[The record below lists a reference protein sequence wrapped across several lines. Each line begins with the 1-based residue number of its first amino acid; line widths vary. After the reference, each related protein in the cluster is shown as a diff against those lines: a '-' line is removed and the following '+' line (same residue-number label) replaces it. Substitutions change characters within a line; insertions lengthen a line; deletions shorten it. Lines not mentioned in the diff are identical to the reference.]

1 MKQLFLLLAFRHR
14 LGPPILLG
22 LISVLAIGRT
32 HAQIIRYVKPDGT
45 GTGSSWATASAN
57 LQAIINASSAGDQV
71 WVAAGTYKPSS
82 CTTCSATDRMMS
94 FSMKNGVALYGGF
107 VGTESALSERPASVS
122 LAQPSST
129 TLSGDLGTLNDRND
143 NSVHVIVNN
152 DLTNTAALDGFVI
165 TGAYLELSGSGIDYN
180 TQFGGAMGNLNS
192 SPTIRNC
199 FFTNNFSSFGR
210 RGIGLYNDATS
221 SPTITNC
228 TFNSNFGGYGAAI
241 YSAGSTDLTNC
252 VFTNNSSSSAA
263 PVIIFK
269 GIVTNCTFSSNSG
282 NSGPDGG
289 ATGGALSIGAG
300 SVLTNCLFVLNYVVG
315 NGGALAINHST
326 VTNCTFRGNRSS
338 SGGAGIQNTYGGAVY
353 ASNTNFINCS
363 FTGNQ
368 ATTRSQ
374 SGGGAAFT
382 VGGQFVNCS
391 FAQNFCD
398 RTGGAVF
405 STNTSF
411 VNCAIWGN
419 TPNGVVSDSTI
430 AMTYT
435 DTQDNTPGTGNFSL
449 DPLFVDAPGDNLRLR
464 ACSPAIDKGDNAAN
478 SATTDL
484 NNSPRLVRQIDLGAY
499 EFQSTPQSPLTIIQ
513 QPVSYFSIPQGGT
526 FTASVSASGSVSTY
540 QWYKDGVALSGAT
553 SATLTVSNLSG
564 ANQGRYYVVVTGSC
578 NSVTSNEI
586 VLIVN
591 TGMYTVKAGRWDDAS
606 VWSMNRVPASGD
618 LVRIK
623 HQVTVPG
630 GYVARARQL
639 SYDQGQTV
647 QLQNSSKLVAQ

>member
-1 MKQLFLLLAFRHR
+1 
-14 LGPPILLG
+14 
-22 LISVLAIGRT
+22 
-32 HAQIIRYVKPDGT
+32 
-45 GTGSSWATASAN
+45 
-57 LQAIINASSAGDQV
+57 
-71 WVAAGTYKPSS
+71 
-82 CTTCSATDRMMS
+82 
-94 FSMKNGVALYGGF
+94 
-107 VGTESALSERPASVS
+107 
-122 LAQPSST
+122 
-129 TLSGDLGTLNDRND
+129 
-143 NSVHVIVNN
+143 
-152 DLTNTAALDGFVI
+152 
-165 TGAYLELSGSGIDYN
+165 
-180 TQFGGAMGNLNS
+180 
-192 SPTIRNC
+192 
-199 FFTNNFSSFGR
+199 
-210 RGIGLYNDATS
+210 
-221 SPTITNC
+221 
-228 TFNSNFGGYGAAI
+228 
-241 YSAGSTDLTNC
+241 
-252 VFTNNSSSSAA
+252 
-263 PVIIFK
+263 
-269 GIVTNCTFSSNSG
+269 
-282 NSGPDGG
+282 
-289 ATGGALSIGAG
+289 
-300 SVLTNCLFVLNYVVG
+300 
-315 NGGALAINHST
+315 
-326 VTNCTFRGNRSS
+326 
-338 SGGAGIQNTYGGAVY
+338 
-353 ASNTNFINCS
+353 
-363 FTGNQ
+363 
-368 ATTRSQ
+368 
-374 SGGGAAFT
+374 
-382 VGGQFVNCS
+382 
-391 FAQNFCD
+391 
-398 RTGGAVF
+398 
-405 STNTSF
+405 
-411 VNCAIWGN
+411 
-419 TPNGVVSDSTI
+419 
-430 AMTYT
+430 MTYT